1 MIKSMTGFGKGE
13 SKSKFGRFAVE
24 LRTVNHRYFDL
35 SSRMP
40 NDLSFFEDK
49 VKNYINKYIKRG
61 KVSVSLSLKKNGKNL
76 NSVKLNDEAIEKYY
90 RILSRVKRKFKL
102 KDDVKLAHILAFPD
116 VVVHEQ
122 LEYDQGLVWPVIEAV
137 VRKAVLG
144 CNAMRIKEGKALYK
158 DLSQRI
164 RTVAVAINKISSFA
178 PNLILKYRDR
188 LNARVKELTKS
199 SGYSVDKG
207 RLEAEV
213 ALFAKQ
219 SDITEEITRAKS
231 HLQALKDSI
240 VSNKETGRR
249 LDFILQELQREVNTL
264 GSKANSSK
272 ISRLVI
278 DIKSEIEKIRE
289 QAQNVE

>member
-49 VKNYINKYIKRG
+49 VRNYINKYIKRG

-76 NSVKLNDEAIEKYY
+76 NSVKLDDEAIEKYY
-90 RILSRVKRKFKL
+90 RILSKVKRKFKL